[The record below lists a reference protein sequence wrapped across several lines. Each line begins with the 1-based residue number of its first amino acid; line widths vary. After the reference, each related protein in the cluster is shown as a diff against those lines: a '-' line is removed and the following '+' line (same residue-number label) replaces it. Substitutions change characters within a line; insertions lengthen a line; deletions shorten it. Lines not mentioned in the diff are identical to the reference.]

1 MYHTLLI
8 GSTDAGESRLQMHHL
23 DEHGKTAYLVSYP
36 SEIKGFQQEKVFDDY
51 APAREFILDHYDTT
65 HNRFS
70 GIALELADEL
80 HRQIIEEGL
89 GR

>member
-36 SEIKGFQQEKVFDDY
+36 SEIKGFQKEKVFDDY
-51 APAREFILDHYDTT
+51 ASAKEFFLGMDTKVI
-65 HNRFS
+65 FS
-70 GIALELADEL
+70 TILADMIDLQEKEEL
-80 HRQIIEEGL
+80 GL
-89 GR
+89 